1 MRKRRFALGAI
12 AMALILAACQPS
24 ASESPTGSEEPGE
37 SAAPSASVDGTI
49 DVGKGLCREIG
60 DNEPAP
66 APSAEAQGTS
76 DLVIG
81 VVTDVGTLDDRN
93 FNQYSWEG
101 ALHGAATIGAPE
113 PTAIVTAEESEYASN
128 IQDQVSAGSDIIVTV
143 GFAIGAATLEAAT
156 ANPDIH
162 FIGVDQF
169 QTMAPEAALPNYES
183 LIYSEA
189 QAGYLAGV
197 VAANI
202 SESGE
207 IATLGGHSN
216 IPPVVNYMRGFQN
229 GVLAINED
237 ATVHLKY
244 VTDSDLGLAF
254 NNPTEGKTFAEQF
267 LAQNEG
273 VDVLFQVAGKTG
285 NGMLQAVEEAG
296 IYGIGVDVDQW
307 SSTHDSAECIV
318 TSAEK
323 KLSASVSEAIVDFA
337 NGEER
342 SWNQFLGAAEGMV
355 GLAPYYQFDGT
366 VVTDD
371 VKDSV
376 DNAFQAMVDGSL
388 DPCQPERCESGTDSN
403 CYFGGGAGD
412 PGT

>member
-1 MRKRRFALGAI
+1 MRIQRRYTYLATLTA
-12 AMALILAACQPS
+12 AMLVMTACSTQ
-24 ASESPTGSEEPGE
+24 
-37 SAAPSASVDGTI
+37 I
-49 DVGKGLCREIG
+49 NVGKGLCRNIG
-60 DNEPAP
+60 DNVAATPAP
-66 APSAEAQGTS
+66 AEPTGTS

-101 ALHGAATIGAPE
+101 ALHGAASIGAPE
-113 PTAIVTAEESEYASN
+113 PDAIVTQDESKYAAN
-128 IQDQVSAGSDIIVTV
+128 IQTFVDAGANIIVTV
-143 GFAIGAATLEAAT
+143 GFAIGGATLEAAT

-169 QTMAPEAALPNYES
+169 QTMAPEEALPNYES

-189 QAGYLAGV
+189 QAGYLAGIL
-197 VAANI
+197 AASI
-202 SESGE
+202 SKSGE
-207 IATLGGHSN
+207 VATLGGHSN

-229 GVLAINED
+229 GVLSVNED

-244 VTDSDLGLAF
+244 VTDSDLTAAF
-254 NNPTEGKTFAEQF
+254 NDPAGGKSFASQF
-267 LAQNEG
+267 LAQNSD

-307 SSTHDSAECIV
+307 ASTPDSAECIV
-318 TSAEK
+318 ASAEK
-323 KLSASVSEAIVDFA
+323 KLSRSVSEAIVAFA
-337 NGEER
+337 GGEER
-342 SWNQFLGAAEGMV
+342 SWNQFIGAAQGMI
-355 GLAPYYQFDGT
+355 GLSPFYQFDGDPIT
-366 VVTDD
+366 ADIKAAVQE
-371 VKDSV
+371 
-376 DNAFQAMVDGSL
+376 AFDAMADGSL
-388 DPCQPERCESGTDSN
+388 DVCQPALWESGTGSN

>member
-1 MRKRRFALGAI
+1 MRERRRFGYFALLVSAILVLGA
-12 AMALILAACQPS
+12 CS
-24 ASESPTGSEEPGE
+24 S
-37 SAAPSASVDGTI
+37 GTI
-49 DVGKGLCREIG
+49 NVGKGLCREIG
-60 DNEPAP
+60 DNVAEPP
-66 APSAEAQGTS
+66 PSAAAEGES

-81 VVTDVGTLDDRN
+81 VVTDVGSLDDRN

-101 ALHGAATIGAPE
+101 ALHGAATIGAAE
-113 PTAIVTAEESEYASN
+113 PTAVVTQDDSEYAAN
-128 IQDQVSAGSDIIVTV
+128 IQSQVDAGSDIIVTV

-156 ANPDIH
+156 ENPEIH

-169 QTMAPEAALPNYES
+169 QTMAPEEALPNYES

-197 VAANI
+197 IAASI

-207 IATLGGHSN
+207 VATLGGHSN

-229 GVLAINED
+229 GVLATNED
-237 ATVHLKY
+237 ATVHLLY
-244 VTDSDLGLAF
+244 VTDSDLTAAF
-254 NNPTEGKTFAEQF
+254 NDPPGGKTFAEQF
-267 LAQNEG
+267 LAQNDN

-307 SSTHDSAECIV
+307 ASTPDSAECIV

-323 KLSASVSEAIVDFA
+323 KLSRSVSEAIQDFA
-337 NGEER
+337 AGEER
-342 SWNQFLGAAEGMV
+342 SWNQFLGAAQDMV
-355 GLAPYYQFDGT
+355 GLAPYYQFGEVITDEIQAAVDEAFDG
-366 VVTDD
+366 
-371 VKDSV
+371 
-376 DNAFQAMVDGSL
+376 MVDGSL
-388 DPCQPERCESGTDSN
+388 DPCQPERWESGTDSN
-403 CYFGGGAGD
+403 CYFGGGDGD

>member
-1 MRKRRFALGAI
+1 MRNQRRFGYFALLVTAV
-12 AMALILAACQPS
+12 MVLAAC
-24 ASESPTGSEEPGE
+24 TG
-37 SAAPSASVDGTI
+37 GTI

-60 DNEPAP
+60 DNAAAP
-66 APSAEAQGTS
+66 PPSAEPTGTS

-101 ALHGAATIGAPE
+101 AQLGAATIGAAE
-113 PTAIVTAEESEYASN
+113 PTAVVTQDESEYAAN
-128 IQDQVSAGSDIIVTV
+128 IQSQVDAGANIIVTV
-143 GFAIGAATLEAAT
+143 GFAIGGATLEAAT
-156 ANPDIH
+156 ENPDIH

-169 QTMAPEAALPNYES
+169 QVQEEPLPNYES

-189 QAGYLAGV
+189 QAGYLAGI
-197 VAANI
+197 VAASI
-202 SESGE
+202 SASGE
-207 IATLGGHSN
+207 VATLGGHSN
-216 IPPVVNYMRGFQN
+216 IAPVVNYMRGFQN

-254 NNPTEGKTFAEQF
+254 NDPAAGKTFAAQF
-267 LAQNEG
+267 LAQNPD

-307 SSTHDSAECIV
+307 ASTPDSAECIV

-323 KLSASVSEAIVDFA
+323 KLSRSVSEAIQGAASGDA
-337 NGEER
+337 R
-342 SWNQFLGAAEGMV
+342 SGNVFLGAAEDMI
-355 GLAPYYQFDGT
+355 GLAPYYQFES
-366 VVTDD
+366 VITDEMQT
-371 VKDSV
+371 SI
-376 DNAFQAMVDGSL
+376 DNAFEAMVDGSL
-388 DPCQPERCESGTDSN
+388 DACQPERWDSGTDSN
-403 CYFGGGAGD
+403 CYFGGGDGD

>member
-1 MRKRRFALGAI
+1 M
-12 AMALILAACQPS
+12 LILAAC
-24 ASESPTGSEEPGE
+24 G
-37 SAAPSASVDGTI
+37 DGTI

-60 DNEPAP
+60 DNVAPP
-66 APSAEAQGTS
+66 APSAEATGES

-101 ALHGAATIGAPE
+101 ALLGAATIGAAE
-113 PTAIVTAEESEYASN
+113 PTAVVTSDESEYADN
-128 IQDQVSAGSDIIVTV
+128 IQSQVDAGSDIIVTV
-143 GFAIGAATLEAAT
+143 GFAIGTATLEAAT

-169 QTMAPEAALPNYES
+169 QVQPEPLPNYES

-189 QAGYLAGV
+189 SAGYLAGI
-197 VAANI
+197 VAASI

-207 IATLGGHSN
+207 VAALGGHSN
-216 IPPVVNYMRGFQN
+216 IAPVVNYMRGFQN

-244 VTDSDLGLAF
+244 VTDSDLNLAF
-254 NNPTEGKTFAEQF
+254 NDPTAGKTFAEQF
-267 LAQNEG
+267 LAQNAD

-296 IYGIGVDVDQW
+296 IYAIGVDVDQW
-307 SSTHDSAECIV
+307 ASTPDSAECIV

-323 KLSASVSEAIVDFA
+323 KLSRSVSEAIQGVAAD
-337 NGEER
+337 EPR
-342 SWNQFLGAAEGMV
+342 SGNVFLGAAEEMI
-355 GLAPYYQFDGT
+355 GLAPYYQFA
-366 VVTDD
+366 D
-371 VKDSV
+371 VITEDIQSSI
-376 DNAFQAMVDGSL
+376 DNAFEAMADGSL
-388 DPCQPERCESGTDSN
+388 DACQPARWDSGTDPESN
-403 CYFGGGAGD
+403 CYFGGGDGD

>member
-1 MRKRRFALGAI
+1 MRNQRRFGYFAFICTTL
-12 AMALILAACQPS
+12 LVLAACTS
-24 ASESPTGSEEPGE
+24 G
-37 SAAPSASVDGTI
+37 GTI

-60 DNEPAP
+60 DNVAAP
-66 APSAEAQGTS
+66 PPSAESTGTS

-101 ALHGAATIGAPE
+101 ALHGAATIGAAE
-113 PTAIVTAEESEYASN
+113 PTAVVTQDESEYAAN
-128 IQDQVSAGSDIIVTV
+128 IQSQVDAGADVIVTV

-156 ANPDIH
+156 ENPDIH
-162 FIGVDQF
+162 FVGVDQF
-169 QTMAPEAALPNYES
+169 QTMAPEEALPNYES

-189 QAGYLAGV
+189 QAGYLAGI
-197 VAANI
+197 VAGSI

-207 IATLGGHSN
+207 VATLGGHSN

-229 GVLAINED
+229 GVLTVNPD

-244 VTDSDLGLAF
+244 VTDSDLTAAF
-254 NNPTEGKTFAEQF
+254 NDPAGGKTFAAQF
-267 LAQNEG
+267 LAQNEN

-296 IYGIGVDVDQW
+296 IFGIGVDVDQW
-307 SSTHDSAECIV
+307 ASTPDSAECVV

-323 KLSASVSEAIVDFA
+323 KLSASVSDAIQDFA
-337 NGEER
+337 AGEER

-355 GLAPYYQFDGT
+355 GLAPYYQFAEII
-366 VVTDD
+366 TDD
-371 VKDSV
+371 VQSEIDS
-376 DNAFQAMVDGSL
+376 AFDAMVDGSL
-388 DPCQPERCESGTDSN
+388 DVCQPAHWESGTESN
-403 CYFGGGAGD
+403 CYFGGGDGD

>member
-1 MRKRRFALGAI
+1 
-12 AMALILAACQPS
+12 
-24 ASESPTGSEEPGE
+24 
-37 SAAPSASVDGTI
+37 VD
-49 DVGKGLCREIG
+49 
-60 DNEPAP
+60 
-66 APSAEAQGTS
+66 
-76 DLVIG
+76 
-81 VVTDVGTLDDRN
+81 
-93 FNQYSWEG
+93 
-101 ALHGAATIGAPE
+101 
-113 PTAIVTAEESEYASN
+113 
-128 IQDQVSAGSDIIVTV
+128 AGSDIIVTV
-143 GFAIGAATLEAAT
+143 GFALGTSTLAAAT
-156 ANPDIH
+156 ANPDVH

-169 QTMAPEAALPNYES
+169 QTMAVEDALPNYES

-197 VAANI
+197 IAAGI
-202 SESGE
+202 SASGE

-237 ATVHLKY
+237 ATVHLEY
-244 VTDSDLGLAF
+244 VTDSDLDLAF
-254 NNPTEGKTFAEQF
+254 DDPAAGKTFAEQF
-267 LAQNEG
+267 LAQNEN

-323 KLSASVSEAIVDFA
+323 KLSQSVSEAIQAVA
-337 NGEER
+337 AGEGR
-342 SWNQFLGAAEGMV
+342 SHNIFLGAAEGMV

-366 VVTDD
+366 VITDD
-371 VKDSV
+371 IKGTVTEV
-376 DNAFQAMVDGSL
+376 FEAMADGSL
-388 DPCQPERCESGTDSN
+388 DPCQPERWESGTGGN

>member
-1 MRKRRFALGAI
+1 MRNQRRFGYF
-12 AMALILAACQPS
+12 ALIGTTMLVLAACTS
-24 ASESPTGSEEPGE
+24 G
-37 SAAPSASVDGTI
+37 GTI

-60 DNEPAP
+60 DNVAAP
-66 APSAEAQGTS
+66 PPSAEPTGTS

-101 ALHGAATIGAPE
+101 ALHGAATIGAAE
-113 PTAIVTAEESEYASN
+113 PTAVVTQDESEYAAN
-128 IQDQVSAGSDIIVTV
+128 IQSQVDAGADVIVTV

-156 ANPDIH
+156 ENPDIH

-169 QTMAPEAALPNYES
+169 QTMAPEEALPNYES

-189 QAGYLAGV
+189 QAGYLAGI
-197 VAANI
+197 VAGSI

-207 IATLGGHSN
+207 VATLGGHSN

-229 GVLAINED
+229 GVLTVNPD

-244 VTDSDLGLAF
+244 VTDSDLTAAF
-254 NNPTEGKTFAEQF
+254 NDPAGGKTFAAQF
-267 LAQNEG
+267 LAQNEN

-307 SSTHDSAECIV
+307 ASTPDSAECIV

-323 KLSASVSEAIVDFA
+323 KLSSSVSDAIVDFA
-337 NGEER
+337 AGEER

-355 GLAPYYQFDGT
+355 GLASYYQFAD
-366 VVTDD
+366 VITDD
-371 VKDSV
+371 IQGEIDA
-376 DNAFQAMVDGSL
+376 AFDAMVDGSL
-388 DPCQPERCESGTDSN
+388 DVCQPARWESGTESN
-403 CYFGGGAGD
+403 CYFGGGDGD